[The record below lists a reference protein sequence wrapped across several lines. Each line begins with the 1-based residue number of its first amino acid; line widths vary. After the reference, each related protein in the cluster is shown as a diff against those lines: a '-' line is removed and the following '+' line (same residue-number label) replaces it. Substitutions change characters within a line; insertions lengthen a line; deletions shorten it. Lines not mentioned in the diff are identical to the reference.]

1 MNVQCLGEESVD
13 LIDFVSDVRGQLFLF
28 EAIAISVDGG

>member
-1 MNVQCLGEESVD
+1 MDVQCLGKKRVD